1 MEDIKPIQI
10 DIRKVIMAKVPKY
23 GKFIPGFVY
32 RWLAHIIRQDVFNR
46 ILTENHG
53 KYGHDFATGA
63 LLTLGMRLEVRGLE
77 NIPSEG
83 RFIFASNHPL
93 GGLDGIALIS
103 VLGNKYG
110 GNVKCIVNDL
120 LMAVKPMENVFLP
133 INKHGSQSR
142 SSADAIEKAYAS
154 DCQMIMFPAGLC
166 SRKGKDGVVRDLEW
180 QKSFIV
186 KSITS
191 KRDIIPVYFGGLNS
205 KFFYNF
211 AKLRLRLGIKFN
223 IEMVQLPA
231 ELVKGAG
238 KTLTITFGKP
248 IRYTT
253 FDNSKTPKE
262 WAAEVKSL
270 VYRMADDNK

>member
-1 MEDIKPIQI
+1 
-10 DIRKVIMAKVPKY
+10 MAKVPNY

-46 ILTENHG
+46 ILSENHG

-63 LLTLGMRLEVRGLE
+63 LSTLGMRLEVRGLE
-77 NIPSEG
+77 NILSEG
-83 RFIFASNHPL
+83 RFVFASNHPL

-103 VLGNKYG
+103 VLGNRFA

-133 INKHGSQSR
+133 INKHGRQSR

-270 VYRMADDNK
+270 VYRMADDN